1 MSEEKKI
8 IPDWKLERFLLGEL
22 PVHEKNEIRQAL
34 EKDSLLKA
42 RLDNLRRENVDILA
56 KCQQEDFVRRME
68 AKMAA
73 RNSIAN
79 GHLKGHA
86 KGNVREFRPV
96 KKQIFAFAAAAVLL
110 FLFLPA
116 SMTTSLVPDAPV
128 DDSGVE
134 VVRIKGAE
142 AEMFLY
148 QKVDSGSNRL
158 QPGDTVQ
165 VGDRIQIRYRAAE
178 ARYGFIFSL
187 DGNGLVTRHMPLQGK
202 MAALL
207 DTSGTVNLDFS
218 YELDDAPRWE
228 KFYFISSAEAFSLDG
243 LITSLQDS
251 FVSGKDTLDLPEN
264 LNQQVFVLNKAKR

>member
-22 PVHEKNEIRQAL
+22 PVHEKNAIRQAL
-34 EKDSLLKA
+34 EEDALLKA
-42 RLDNLRRENVDILA
+42 RLDTLRRENVDILA
-56 KCQQEDFVRRME
+56 KCQQDDFVRRME
-68 AKMAA
+68 AKMAD
-73 RNSIAN
+73 RKSN
-79 GHLKGHA
+79 A
-86 KGNVREFRPV
+86 KGNLREFRPV
-96 KKQIFAFAAAAVLL
+96 KKQVFAFAAAAVLL

-116 SMTTSLVPDAPV
+116 SMTTSLVPDAPT
-128 DDSGVE
+128 DNSGVE

-148 QKVDSGSNRL
+148 QKVDSGSYRL
-158 QPGDTVQ
+158 QPGDTVRA
-165 VGDRIQIRYRAAE
+165 GDRIQIRYRAAE

-187 DGNGLVTRHMPLQGK
+187 DGNGLITRHMPLQGK

-228 KFYFISSAEAFSLDG
+228 KFYFISSAKGFSLDG
-243 LITSLQDS
+243 LIRSLQDS
-251 FVSGKDTLDLPEN
+251 FVSNTDTLELPAE
-264 LNQQVFVLNKAKR
+264 LKQQVFVLHKAR